1 MDSNSVNEFE
11 NRYETKKA
19 NGLVDLKF
27 CTSSSATK
35 PSPEAFCAE
44 ANAIDDA
51 VARGDF
57 EVYTFDDATK

>member
-11 NRYETKKA
+11 NRYEAKRA
-19 NGLVDLKF
+19 EGLVDLKF
-27 CTSSSATK
+27 CTSSSATN
-35 PSPEAFCAE
+35 PSPEVFCAE

-57 EVYTFDDATK
+57 EVFTFDDETK